1 MMFFYYGCCSFQ
13 PIQGEPDHD
22 AMTKKLATL
31 SVLFLA
37 LFFLSLAIGRF
48 TVPVGT
54 VAAIL
59 LSRLVSLPHYWSPEA
74 ETVLFTLRLPR
85 ILAAMLVG
93 SALSVS
99 GAAYQGMFRNP
110 MVSPDLLGVSAGAG
124 FGAALGML
132 LGFNRVSIQLCAFGC
147 GLAAVGI
154 TYAVG
159 VLLARKGEPVLTM
172 ILGGIIIGTL
182 FTSFVSIIKFL
193 ADPYNTLPAITFW
206 LMGSLA
212 SISLPD
218 LSVAAGPI
226 LTGTLV
232 LTALRWRLNVMSF
245 GDEEARALGVRTG
258 PLRLAVIVCATLMTA
273 TAVSISGIVGLVGLV
288 VPHLAR
294 LLVGPNYT
302 HLIPVSLVLGAIF
315 LLAVDDLARVLFTVE
330 IPLGIVT
337 SLIGAPF
344 FLYLLVNTRKGWV

>member
-1 MMFFYYGCCSFQ
+1 
-13 PIQGEPDHD
+13 
-22 AMTKKLATL
+22 MTKKLMTL
-31 SVLFLA
+31 ISLFLA
-37 LFFLSLAIGRF
+37 LFFLSFTIGRY
-48 TVPVGT
+48 PISPGT
-54 VAAIL
+54 VALIL
-59 LSRLVSLPHYWSPEA
+59 FSKIMVVPHSWSA
-74 ETVLFTLRLPR
+74 GMETVLFTIRLPR
-85 ILAAMLVG
+85 ILAATLVG

-110 MVSPDLLGVSAGAG
+110 MVSPDLLGVSAGAS

-132 LGFNRVSIQLCAFGC
+132 LAFNSVSTQLCAFGF
-147 GLAAVGI
+147 GLTAVGI

-159 VLLARKGEPVLTM
+159 ALLAQKGEPVLTM

-182 FTSFVSIIKFL
+182 FSSFVSIIKFL

-212 SISLPD
+212 TINLSD
-218 LSVAAGPI
+218 LRVAVWPI
-226 LTGTLV
+226 LAGTLV

-258 PLRLAVIVCATLMTA
+258 LLRLTVIVCATLMTA

-302 HLIPVSLVLGAIF
+302 HLIPVSLVLGALF
-315 LLAVDDLARVLFTVE
+315 LLGVDDLARVLFSVE

-337 SLIGAPF
+337 SIIGAPF